1 MIYYWLN
8 YVLSASN
15 FFNVEN
21 MEIVWIST
29 SAISYRN
36 LQPTLDTVINYFPQV
51 EGVVNGTAPEVVT
64 NAEFVKA
71 FGSALGRP
79 TFIPVPEFF
88 FNLVFGEE
96 RAAIVLRYGH

>member
-1 MIYYWLN
+1 
-8 YVLSASN
+8 
-15 FFNVEN
+15 
-21 MEIVWIST
+21 MEIVWIS
-29 SAISYRN
+29 SAISYCN
-36 LQPTLDTVINYFPQV
+36 LQPTLHTVVNYFPQV

-71 FGSALGRP
+71 FGAALGRP
-79 TFIPVPEFF
+79 TFIPVPEFV